1 MRGREGSGGR
11 QHVDA
16 SWVPW
21 MADEEETGRWHP
33 KPRTGNRLDTIF
45 PEAGNGVL
53 GEGASLIGNRGWPTI
68 HDRNERLAA

>member
-1 MRGREGSGGR
+1 
-11 QHVDA
+11 
-16 SWVPW
+16 